1 MNIDNLK
8 KAARIDKRIV
18 YRKLK
23 NKLTNQL
30 LDKLYRMRDGKV
42 STYSYDYISYF
53 RIDYSKPL
61 DISELF
67 AIEYKKDKYELF
79 AAQCLEH
86 KHIVLSNSLVS
97 INTSDNYT
105 SLQNKFNS
113 KLIPFSTQCFNK
125 ISDGY
130 KLIDWQRDYN
140 SGYNWDYQWFKDI
153 KYGNNSG
160 NDIKVPWE
168 IGRLQHLPILAIE
181 FVNTGQPE
189 LLFEIK
195 NQIFDFIASNPPN
208 FGVQW
213 MTSMDIGIRLVNLI
227 FTLFTINIKGQFFD
241 SNELELIDSYLFD
254 HYMHIKENIEYSEG
268 MRGNH
273 YLSNLCSIII
283 YVSFTEDN
291 EGKNAL
297 LDKYMRLLETE
308 LKYQFNEDGSNF
320 EGSTRYHIFTNQM
333 LITTDL
339 ILRTYGYGQLSPQ
352 KMNSFSSFTSIL
364 LEYDFPPQIGDN
376 DSGHY
381 WKVLD
386 SEISTYDSIRKILK
400 KNYESENK
408 DNYLNFGYIRR
419 KYDMLDVIFR
429 CGKLGQKGKG
439 GHDHNDNLSYQL
451 YIDKQPFI
459 VDIGSY
465 CYTSDYKERNKF
477 RSTRSHNALWVSG
490 IEQNEF
496 SNSRN
501 DDMFWMDSDTSN
513 PKLDLIDENKVTGN
527 IVYGGIPYYRTFELN
542 SLEITI
548 TDKYNIELVKE
559 ININL
564 FPDIN
569 IDIVENNVYKLWNQK
584 NAIFLEVAEA
594 TVRIEKYNFSPQYGV
609 KLQSNKIVL
618 TSTKSII
625 VHKYRVSI
633 ES

>member
-1 MNIDNLK
+1 MNINNLK

-23 NKLTNQL
+23 NKLTNQI
-30 LDKLYRMRDGKV
+30 LDKLYRMRDGKM

-53 RIDYSKPL
+53 RINYSKPL
-61 DISELF
+61 DIMELL
-67 AIEYKKDKYELF
+67 AIEYKKNEYESFTKL
-79 AAQCLEH
+79 CLEH
-86 KHIVLSNSLVS
+86 EHRVLSDSLVS
-97 INTSDNYT
+97 INSSDNYS
-105 SLQNKFNS
+105 SLQNKFNP

-130 KLIDWQRDYN
+130 KLIDWHRDYN
-140 SGYNWDYQWFKDI
+140 SGFNWDYEWFKDI
-153 KYGNNSG
+153 KFGNNSG

-181 FVNTGQPE
+181 FVNTEQSE
-189 LLFEIK
+189 LLIEIK
-195 NQIFDFIASNPPN
+195 NQIFDFMASNPPN
-208 FGVQW
+208 YGVQW

-227 FTLFTINIKGQFFD
+227 LTLSTLHTNGEFFD

-283 YVSFTEDN
+283 YISFTEDN

-297 LDKYMRLLETE
+297 LDKYKQLLEKE
-308 LKYQFNEDGSNF
+308 LVYQFNADGTNF

-339 ILRTYGYGQLSPQ
+339 ILRNYGYGQFSPQ
-352 KMNSFSSFTSIL
+352 KMNSIASFTSLL

-376 DSGHY
+376 DSGYY

-386 SEISTYDSIRKILK
+386 SEISTYDSISKILN
-400 KNYESENK
+400 KNYELENR
-408 DNYLNFGYIRR
+408 DNYINFGYIRK
-419 KYDMLDVIFR
+419 KYDKFDLIFK

-465 CYTSDYKERNKF
+465 CYTSDFKERNEF

-496 SNSRN
+496 SSSKN
-501 DDMFWMDSDTSN
+501 DDMFWLDTDISN
-513 PKLDLIDENKVTGN
+513 PNLDIIEKNKVSSS
-527 IVYGGIPYYRTFELN
+527 IEYGGKPYNRTIVMN
-542 SLEITI
+542 SQEIVI
-548 TDKYNIELVKE
+548 TDKYNSELVKE
-559 ININL
+559 INIHL

-569 IDIVENNVYKLWNQK
+569 IEFVENNVYKLWNDR
-584 NAIFLEVAEA
+584 NVIYLEVDDALI
-594 TVRIEKYNFSPQYGV
+594 RIEKYDFSPQYGI
-609 KLQSNKIVL
+609 KIQSNKIVL
-618 TSTKSII
+618 SSTNSII
-625 VHKYRVSI
+625 VHKYRVSL